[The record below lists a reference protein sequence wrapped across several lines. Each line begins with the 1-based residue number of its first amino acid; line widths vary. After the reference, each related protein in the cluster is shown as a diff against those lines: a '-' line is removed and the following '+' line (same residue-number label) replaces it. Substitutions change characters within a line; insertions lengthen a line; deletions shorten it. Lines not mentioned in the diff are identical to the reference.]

1 MIKSLEE
8 ELAKIR
14 QERDEKIAKIKRT
27 HKKEVTLLFSIT
39 AIVLASI
46 VYFGWFY

>member
-1 MIKSLEE
+1 MRESLEE
-8 ELAKIR
+8 EIAKIR
-14 QERDEKIAKIKRT
+14 QERDEKIAELDRT
-27 HKKEVTLLFSIT
+27 HKKEVTLLFLIT